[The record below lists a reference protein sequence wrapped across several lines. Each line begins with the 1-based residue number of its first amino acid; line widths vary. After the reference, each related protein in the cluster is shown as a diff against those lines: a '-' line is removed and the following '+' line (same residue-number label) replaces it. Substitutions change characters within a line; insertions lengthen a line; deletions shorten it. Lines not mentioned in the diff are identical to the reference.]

1 MAGFYAHACA
11 GPTVGQPAPRSRAM
25 AFRSEHSI
33 LSKQYSSMRSRIS
46 EGGNLGRVYQTAQ
59 TAILA
64 ARILTSTKVMEDL
77 TTDVLGEWESEGGAT
92 TCLDVFANLTTPGF
106 GSNTAVKTLVG
117 TPNQIEWAE
126 QIKDR
131 VQKEFDRVGMILKS
145 VAAKQVGWDQTDTLK
160 LVAILE
166 EKRRDVMAN
175 DRAGYFIHDW
185 QELSDQVRE
194 MVVQDPRFGKIMARQ
209 AARKHAI
216 TTTNEDQQPHW
227 PEGAEL

>member
-1 MAGFYAHACA
+1 M
-11 GPTVGQPAPRSRAM
+11 PSRE
-25 AFRSEHSI
+25 FESCS
-33 LSKQYSSMRSRIS
+33 
-46 EGGNLGRVYQTAQ
+46 LGAVYQRAQ
-59 TAILA
+59 TAIPV
-64 ARILTSTKVMEDL
+64 ARILSSATVMEDL

-92 TCLDVFANLTTPGF
+92 TCVDVFAHLATPDF
-106 GSNTAVKTLVG
+106 GPNIAAKTILVG

-131 VQKEFDRVGMILKS
+131 VHKEFDRVGMILKL
-145 VAAKQVGWDQTDTLK
+145 VAATQVGWDQTDTLK

-166 EKRRDVMAN
+166 EKRHDVMAN

-185 QELSDQVRE
+185 QELRDQVRE
-194 MVVQDPRFGKIMARQ
+194 MILKDPRYRNIMASQ

-216 TTTNEDQQPHW
+216 TIKNEDQKPHW

>member
-1 MAGFYAHACA
+1 MLMMVALLCW
-11 GPTVGQPAPRSRAM
+11 VGIVAT
-25 AFRSEHSI
+25 
-33 LSKQYSSMRSRIS
+33 LSQTDLFGDLR
-46 EGGNLGRVYQTAQ
+46 EVYQRAQ
-59 TAILA
+59 TAILV
-64 ARILTSTKVMEDL
+64 ARIVSSVTVMEDL
-77 TTDVLGEWESEGGAT
+77 TADVLGEWESEGGAT
-92 TCLDVFANLTTPGF
+92 IRLGVCAHLATPGF
-106 GSNTAVKTLVG
+106 GPSIAAKTILVG

-131 VQKEFDRVGMILKS
+131 VHKEFDRVGMMLKS
-145 VAAKQVGWDQTDTLK
+145 VATKQMGWDQTDTLK

-185 QELSDQVRE
+185 QERGNQVRE
-194 MVVQDPRFGKIMARQ
+194 MIVKDPRYGKIMARR

-216 TTTNEDQQPHW
+216 TTTNEDRETRW

>member
-1 MAGFYAHACA
+1 M
-11 GPTVGQPAPRSRAM
+11 
-25 AFRSEHSI
+25 
-33 LSKQYSSMRSRIS
+33 
-46 EGGNLGRVYQTAQ
+46 
-59 TAILA
+59 
-64 ARILTSTKVMEDL
+64 VMEDL
-77 TTDVLGEWESEGGAT
+77 TADILGEWESEGGAT
-92 TCLDVFANLTTPGF
+92 IRLGVFPHPAMPGF
-106 GSNTAVKTLVG
+106 EPTIPAKTILVG

-131 VQKEFDRVGMILKS
+131 VHKEFDRVGMMLRS

-166 EKRRDVMAN
+166 EKRHDVMAN

-194 MVVQDPRFGKIMARQ
+194 MIVKDPRYGEIMARQ

-216 TTTNEDQQPHW
+216 TKKNEDRETHW

>member
-1 MAGFYAHACA
+1 MPSGEFAGC
-11 GPTVGQPAPRSRAM
+11 
-25 AFRSEHSI
+25 
-33 LSKQYSSMRSRIS
+33 
-46 EGGNLGRVYQTAQ
+46 NLGEVYQRAQ
-59 TAILA
+59 TAILVKC
-64 ARILTSTKVMEDL
+64 ILSFAMVMEDL
-77 TTDVLGEWESEGGAT
+77 TSDVLGEWESEGGAT
-92 TCLDVFANLTTPGF
+92 TCLDVSARPATHGF
-106 GSNTAVKTLVG
+106 GTNIAAKTILIG

-131 VQKEFDRVGMILKS
+131 VHKEFDRVGMMLKS
-145 VAAKQVGWDQTDTLK
+145 VATKQLGWDQTDTLK

-185 QELSDQVRE
+185 QELRGQVRE
-194 MVVQDPRFGKIMARQ
+194 MIVKDPRYGNIIASQ

-216 TTTNEDQQPHW
+216 TTTNEDRETRW